1 MFNVKNC
8 TLKAKGLDLG
18 AEPPILCRVHPRSL
32 APLGGP
38 YLDKYALYHRHM
50 VTKTSAVNSTEIIRE
65 TPDFELYLPVSR
77 LESDISRIIAK
88 VAISCRLPGV
98 SIKIDVASRFEK
110 CNRLYQKNAF
120 TPLLLEG
127 TRD

>member
-38 YLDKYALYHRHM
+38 YLDKYARYHRTHG
-50 VTKTSAVNSTEIIRE
+50 KPKPILST
-65 TPDFELYLPVSR
+65 
-77 LESDISRIIAK
+77 
-88 VAISCRLPGV
+88 
-98 SIKIDVASRFEK
+98 
-110 CNRLYQKNAF
+110 
-120 TPLLLEG
+120 LLK
-127 TRD
+127 